1 MENGVDAIYG
11 KQKRKKKKITPNT
24 KNRTAMKSSDVICEY
39 FSKIIEAK
47 LSNVVSSLVFA
58 VTLLTVV

>member
-11 KQKRKKKKITPNT
+11 KQKTKKITLNT
-24 KNRTAMKSSDVICEY
+24 KNRTAMESSEVICEY

-58 VTLLTVV
+58 VTL

>member
-1 MENGVDAIYG
+1 MLSMEN
-11 KQKRKKKKITPNT
+11 RKEKKKITPNT
-24 KNRTAMKSSDVICEY
+24 KNRTAMESSDLICEY

-58 VTLLTVV
+58 VTLLTAV

>member
-11 KQKRKKKKITPNT
+11 KQKTKKITLNT
-24 KNRTAMKSSDVICEY
+24 KNRTAMESSEVICEY
-39 FSKIIEAK
+39 FSKIIEVK

-58 VTLLTVV
+58 VTL